1 MSADYSLEELAEALQ
16 VSRSGYYA
24 WLKRDAD
31 PGPRAQRNQILLA
44 HIRALHQ
51 EHRQRYGSPR
61 IWQSLRQQGQR
72 CGRNRVARLM
82 KAHGLRAKQKR
93 PFRPR
98 TTVAA
103 AGKAAPNLLMQTPAP
118 SAPNQVWVADIT
130 YVDTAEGWLYL
141 AAVMDLYS
149 RKIVGWHAT
158 KHLDAALVEA
168 AMSQALRSRRPPPGL
183 LHHSDRGYQYT
194 STAYQS
200 LLRSADVIASMSRP
214 RDCYDNATM
223 EAFWSSLKGE
233 LVHGAAFP
241 SRQQARAALFE
252 YLEIYYNRKR
262 LHSALDYQSPE
273 RFERGAAPKP

>member
-1 MSADYSLEELAEALQ
+1 MSADYSIEELAEALQ
-16 VSRSGYYA
+16 LSRSGYYA
-24 WLKRDAD
+24 WLKRRAD
-31 PGPRAQRNQILLA
+31 PGPRARANQILVA

-51 EHRQRYGSPR
+51 QHRQRYGSPR

-72 CGRNRVARLM
+72 CGRHRVARLM

-93 PFRPR
+93 AFRPR
-98 TTVAA
+98 TTVA
-103 AGKAAPNLLMQTPAP
+103 GSKAAPNLLMQTPAP
-118 SAPNQVWVADIT
+118 SGPDQVWVADIT
-130 YVDTAEGWLYL
+130 YVQTREGWLYL

-149 RKIVGWHAT
+149 RRIVGWQAT
-158 KHLDAALVEA
+158 EHLDAALVEA
-168 AMSQALRSRRPPPGL
+168 AMRQALRSRRPPPGL

-194 STAYQS
+194 SAAYQQ
-200 LLRSADVIASMSRP
+200 LLSSANVVVSMSRP

-233 LVHGAAFP
+233 LVHGADFS

-262 LHSALDYQSPE
+262 LHSALQYQSPE
-273 RFERGAAPKP
+273 TFERGAVPNR

>member
-1 MSADYSLEELAEALQ
+1 MSADYAIEELTEALQ

-24 WLKRDAD
+24 WLKRHTAL
-31 PGPRAQRNQILLA
+31 GARARQNQILLA

-61 IWQSLRQQGQR
+61 IWQSLRQQGLR
-72 CGRNRVARLM
+72 CSRNRVARLM

-93 PFRPR
+93 AFRPR

-103 AGKAAPNLLMQTPAP
+103 DKAAPNLLIQMAP
-118 SAPNQVWVADIT
+118 PNAPNQVWVADIT

-168 AMSQALRSRRPPPGL
+168 AMRQALRSRRPPPGL

-194 STAYQS
+194 SAAYQK

-214 RDCYDNATM
+214 RDCYDNAAM

-233 LVHGAAFP
+233 LVHGAGFS
-241 SRQQARAALFE
+241 SRQHARTALFE

-262 LHSALDYQSPE
+262 IHSALDYQSPE
-273 RFERGAAPKP
+273 AFERARAHQP